1 MLSSGPVLLSF
12 GLKVSAVQKDKSKK
26 VKYIRAISYTPIQ
39 AILFKL
45 SSKKI
50 LVNQKH
56 PA

>member
-26 VKYIRAISYTPIQ
+26 VKYIRAVSYPPIQ